1 MAQSLRSLP
10 LFPGE
15 SPPPSLPGNSPSGL
29 HPGLHLGLQK
39 AQQNQL
45 WLAVHM
51 PALPLEA
58 LSVPDTGPATVVV
71 EPRKGHLWIVVAS
84 ERARALG
91 ISPGLKLS
99 AALALS
105 RSLTVLDRSPE
116 AERLKLTSLA
126 QWARRITPSVSL
138 EPPRALLMEVRGS
151 LKLWGG
157 LDPIKEALKE
167 AFQHRRMT
175 AHLCVA
181 PTALAAL
188 WLARHQQEDVLSHD
202 ELVGRLRGLPLGV
215 TGWPDSAQQLLGKM
229 GVKTIGDCLRLPRG
243 GLARRVG
250 LQYLQ
255 DLDKSLGQHDLR
267 SEFEPA
273 QRLSSTLEFQDE
285 VTDPEILANAGQEL
299 IRKLVKALQKHQV
312 QVASL
317 EFGFHH
323 LQKPKTIE
331 RINLVAPTYEAERI
345 SRLFL
350 GKLETVSLPD
360 PVIALSLT
368 TGVIEPMIGLNTA
381 LFQNRAPGAVRAAM
395 GELIERLRLRFGAED
410 IYAVTPVEEH
420 RPEQAWS
427 KSPDPLR
434 RDAPGPA
441 SNAPQSPPRPLW
453 ILPSPVR
460 LSSTAEGGPQSK
472 DRRALCLESGPERI
486 EAGWWEGRDISRDY
500 YVASG
505 SKGEKLWIYRD
516 RCSDRNWFLHGL
528 FG

>member
-1 MAQSLRSLP
+1 MTQPLRLFPLFSGEPPIALLPGSLP
-10 LFPGE
+10 LG
-15 SPPPSLPGNSPSGL
+15 S
-29 HPGLHLGLQK
+29 HLGLQG
-39 AQQNQL
+39 ARRNQL

-51 PALPLEA
+51 PVLPLEA
-58 LSVPDTGPATVVV
+58 LSVPDAAPATVVV
-71 EPRKGHLWIVVAS
+71 EPRKGHLWIIAANEKALAQGVA
-84 ERARALG
+84 
-91 ISPGLKLS
+91 PGLKLS
-99 AALALS
+99 AAFALS
-105 RSLTVLDRSPE
+105 RTLTVLGRSPQ
-116 AERLKLTSLA
+116 AEHLKLTSIA
-126 QWARRITPSVSL
+126 QWARRVTPSVSL
-138 EPPRALLMEVRGS
+138 EPPRALLLEVRGS

-157 LDPIKEALKE
+157 IDPIKGVLKE
-167 AFQHRRMT
+167 ELQHRRIT

-188 WLARHQQEDVLSHD
+188 WLSRHQQEDVLSHD
-202 ELVGRLRGLPLGV
+202 ELVGRLGSLPLGV
-215 TGWPDSAQQLLGKM
+215 AGWSDSAQQLLRKM

-255 DLDKSLGQHDLR
+255 DLDRLLGQHDLR

-285 VTDPEILANAGQEL
+285 VTEPEILANAGQEL
-299 IRKLVKALQKHQV
+299 IRKLVRALQKRQAQV
-312 QVASL
+312 ENL

-323 LQKPKTIE
+323 LRKPKTIE

-368 TGVIEPMIGLNTA
+368 TGSIEPMIGLNTV
-381 LFQNRAPGAVRAAM
+381 LFQNRAPAAVRASM
-395 GELIERLRLRFGAED
+395 GELIERLRLRFRAED
-410 IYAVTPVEEH
+410 IYGVAPVEEH
-420 RPEQAWS
+420 RPERAWS

-434 RDAPGPA
+434 RDEPSSV
-441 SNAPQSPPRPLW
+441 SNAPQSPMRPLW

-460 LSSTAEGGPQSK
+460 LSSTAEGWPQYG
-472 DRRALCLESGPERI
+472 DRSALRLESWPERI
-486 EAGWWEGRDISRDY
+486 EAGWWQGRDISRDY
-500 YVASG
+500 YIAFG

-516 RCSDRNWFLHGL
+516 RCSDRGWFLHGL

>member
-1 MAQSLRSLP
+1 MAKPLRSLP

-15 SPPPSLPGNSPSGL
+15 SPPPPLPGSSPLGL
-29 HPGLHLGLQK
+29 HQGLHQR
-39 AQQNQL
+39 AWRNQL

-51 PALPLEA
+51 PTLPLEA
-58 LSVPDTGPATVVV
+58 LSVPRAGPATVVV
-71 EPRKGHLWIVVAS
+71 EPRKGHLWVIVANEKALAQGVA
-84 ERARALG
+84 
-91 ISPGLKLS
+91 PGLKLS

-105 RSLTVLDRSPE
+105 RTLTVLDRSPE
-116 AERLKLTSLA
+116 AEHLKLTSLA
-126 QWARRITPSVSL
+126 QWARRVTPSVSL
-138 EPPRALLMEVRGS
+138 EPPHALLLEVRGS

-157 LDPIKEALKE
+157 IDPIKGALKE
-167 AFQHRRMT
+167 ACQYRRIT
-175 AHLCVA
+175 AHFCAA

-188 WLARHQQEDVLSHD
+188 WLARHQQEDALSHD
-202 ELVGRLRGLPLGV
+202 ELVGRLRGLPVGV

-229 GVKTIGDCLRLPRG
+229 GIKTIGDCLRLPRG

-250 LQYLQ
+250 LRYLQ

-267 SEFEPA
+267 PEFEPA

-285 VTDPEILANAGQEL
+285 VTEPEILANAGQEL
-299 IRKLVKALQKHQV
+299 IRKLVKALQKRQA

-323 LQKPKTIE
+323 LRKPKTIE

-368 TGVIEPMIGLNTA
+368 TGTIEPIAGLNTT
-381 LFQNRAPGAVRAAM
+381 LFQSRAPAAVRAAM

-410 IYAVTPVEEH
+410 IYGVAPVEEH

-427 KSPDPLR
+427 KSLDPLR
-434 RDAPGPA
+434 RHGPGPA
-441 SNAPQSPPRPLW
+441 NAPQSPPRPLW
-453 ILPSPVR
+453 ILPTPVR
-460 LSSTAEGGPQSK
+460 LSSTVEGGPQYG
-472 DRRALCLESGPERI
+472 DRSALRLESGPERI
-486 EAGWWEGRDISRDY
+486 EAGWWQGRDISRDY
-500 YVASG
+500 YIASG

-516 RCSDRNWFLHGL
+516 RCSDRSWFLHGL

>member
-1 MAQSLRSLP
+1 M
-10 LFPGE
+10 
-15 SPPPSLPGNSPSGL
+15 
-29 HPGLHLGLQK
+29 
-39 AQQNQL
+39 

-51 PALPLEA
+51 PVLPLEA
-58 LSVPDTGPATVVV
+58 LSVPDAAPASVVV
-71 EPRKGHLWIVVAS
+71 EPRKGHRWIIAANEKS
-84 ERARALG
+84 LAQG
-91 ISPGLKLS
+91 IAPGLKLS

-105 RSLTVLDRSPE
+105 STLTVLERSSE
-116 AERLKLTSLA
+116 AEHLKLTSVA
-126 QWARRITPSVSL
+126 QWARRVTPSVSL
-138 EPPRALLMEVRGS
+138 EPPCALLLEVRGS

-157 LDPIKEALKE
+157 IDPIKGVLKE
-167 AFQHRRMT
+167 EFQHRRIT

-188 WLARHQQEDVLSHD
+188 WLSRHQQEDVLSRD
-202 ELVGRLRGLPLGV
+202 ELVGRLGTLPLRV
-215 TGWPDSAQQLLGKM
+215 SGWSDSAQQLLRKM

-255 DLDKSLGQHDLR
+255 DLDRLLGQPDIR
-267 SEFEPA
+267 PVFEPA
-273 QRLSSTLEFQDE
+273 QRLSSMLEFQDE
-285 VTDPEILANAGQEL
+285 VTEPEILANAGQEL
-299 IRKLVKALQKHQV
+299 IRKLVRALQKHQA

-323 LQKPKTIE
+323 LRKPITIE

-360 PVIALSLT
+360 PVISLSLT
-368 TGVIEPMIGLNTA
+368 TGSIEPMVGLNTA
-381 LFQNRAPGAVRAAM
+381 LFQNRAPAAVRATM

-410 IYAVTPVEEH
+410 IYGVASVEEH
-420 RPEQAWS
+420 RPERAWS
-427 KSPDPLR
+427 KCPDPLQ
-434 RDAPGPA
+434 RDVLSSA
-441 SNAPQSPPRPLW
+441 SNASQSPLRPLW

-460 LSSTAEGGPQSK
+460 LSSTAEGGPQHEGRS
-472 DRRALCLESGPERI
+472 ALRLESGPERI
-486 EAGWWEGRDISRDY
+486 EAGWWQGRDISRDY
-500 YVASG
+500 YIAFG

-516 RCSDRNWFLHGL
+516 RCSDRGWFLHGL